1 MKRKWLYI
9 LIASLACV
17 VIAILITLQ
26 QLSKPGKVVQALDE
40 AITEE
45 SSESLDGL
53 LVVDD
58 NNAEVSNGSIQPLL
72 RYLKKNNNSYQVI
85 KDGLNEQIEKDNFSA
100 TSQQISLVED
110 GKKWGIFPDYKL
122 HVNTAFIKVS
132 GQNDNDEVNLQI
144 EGLENAIEENDDGVY
159 GPVLPGDYQVVLAIR
174 NNLGTVTDE
183 REMEIWGNNQVSL
196 ITDTDKLV
204 KEDETIQRDVMKALD
219 TFNSDMSKWTTSEFD
234 LSTFTNVAGM
244 MDSDQTMVNNEFD
257 MIKEHIGEIQSQ
269 YKGAI
274 VNLGDFDISYF
285 DGDWTAE
292 VSAFVSY
299 DEKIKLKEE
308 DTFEDA
314 SYHSVRFY
322 ELTYDE
328 DANEWLI
335 ADFVD
340 TLAADNEYQDWENTQ
355 DMMIKDPP
363 VLKWNRTDEGTTI

>member
-17 VIAILITLQ
+17 IIAILVTLQ
-26 QLSKPGKVVQALDE
+26 QLSKPDKVVQTFDE
-40 AITEE
+40 AIAEE
-45 SSESLDGL
+45 SSEPLNDM

-58 NNAEVSNGSIQPLL
+58 DAEINNDSIQPMLE
-72 RYLKKNNNSYQVI
+72 YLKKNNSSHQVI

-110 GKKWGIFPDYKL
+110 GKKWGIYPDYKL

-132 GQNDNDEVNLQI
+132 GQNENDEVNLQM
-144 EGLENAIEENDDGVY
+144 EGLENTIEENDDGVY
-159 GPVLPGDYQVVLAIR
+159 GPILPGDHQVALTIQ
-174 NNLGTVTDE
+174 NNLGSLTDE
-183 REMEIWGNNQVSL
+183 RQIDIWGNDQVSL
-196 ITDTDKLV
+196 IIDTDKLV
-204 KEDETIQRDVMKALD
+204 KEDETIQRDIMAALD

-234 LSTFTNVAGM
+234 LSTFTNVAGVM
-244 MDSDQTMVNNEFD
+244 ESDQMMVDSEFE
-257 MIKEHIGEIQSQ
+257 MLREHIDEIQSQ
-269 YKGAI
+269 YEGAI
-274 VNLGDFDISYF
+274 VNLEDFDISYF
-285 DGDWTAE
+285 NGNWTAE
-292 VSAFVSY
+292 VPAFVSY

-308 DTFEDA
+308 DTFDDA
-314 SYHSVRFY
+314 SYQSVRLY

-340 TLAADNEYQDWENTQ
+340 TPAIDNEYQDWENTQ
-355 DMMIKDPP
+355 DMMIEDPP